1 VIDLKKGKMKMVPG
15 FRFLPSDDVLIMHYL
30 LRKVRGEEIPWDGIL
45 DFELYGEKA
54 PWEIFGDLDG
64 EEEEKHYIFT
74 RLKKSGKRVS
84 RTAGCGTWHE
94 SSCNQVYDSE
104 GQCVIGLNKQFC
116 FKVKN
121 ESKKSHWIMH
131 EFSLAGVLEQERC
144 NNWVLCAVYKKG
156 TETKR
161 GVKRRFQIPVTI
173 VPAEAPTPSLESP
186 QAGNTDL
193 LLIEDGSHVGKRM
206 RSEFSLQQNFVDSG
220 ENNTWTTDLETNTG
234 CLATTDIADYELDDS
249 EFSLQQNFVDSSEN
263 NNWMTEL
270 EANMGCLPTI
280 DIAGYEFNESE
291 FSLQQNFVHSGENN
305 MGCLPTDDNV
315 DSEFNGLY
323 DYLPPLSTPESE
335 HLPLDTWMN
344 ICNDE
349 YFDSVFV

>member
-1 VIDLKKGKMKMVPG
+1 M
-15 FRFLPSDDVLIMHYL
+15 FRSP
-30 LRKVRGEEIPWDGIL
+30 
-45 DFELYGEKA
+45 
-54 PWEIFGDLDG
+54 
-64 EEEEKHYIFT
+64 
-74 RLKKSGKRVS
+74 
-84 RTAGCGTWHE
+84 
-94 SSCNQVYDSE
+94 
-104 GQCVIGLNKQFC
+104 
-116 FKVKN
+116 
-121 ESKKSHWIMH
+121 
-131 EFSLAGVLEQERC
+131 
-144 NNWVLCAVYKKG
+144 
-156 TETKR
+156 
-161 GVKRRFQIPVTI
+161 I

-234 CLATTDIADYELDDS
+234 CLATTEIADYELDDS